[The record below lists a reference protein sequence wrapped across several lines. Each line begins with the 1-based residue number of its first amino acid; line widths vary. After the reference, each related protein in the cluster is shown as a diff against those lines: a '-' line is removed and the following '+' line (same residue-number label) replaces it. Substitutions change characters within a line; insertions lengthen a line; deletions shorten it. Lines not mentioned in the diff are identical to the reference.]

1 MAATFGRAS
10 DFLSEADLLRFRGLT
25 NLLRATNG
33 IDDRAQQGGLGFIH
47 DNENSK
53 NNVLYRR
60 LAEFDDLLVRHLE
73 VVAVRSAD
81 KNGTLVQILTDPD
94 RDDDETG
101 DNSPE
106 LDDEGDAI
114 IGHVYY
120 TANPDPETDKNKG
133 NKKKG
138 MENRVAPLLVEIIAE
153 PAEPMDSAG
162 AWLLKH
168 TTGTKRKAPKTSI
181 TLDKHGSML
190 VSLITA
196 THEASDRDALRTTK
210 ARLHNYVLLA
220 SIAKIRG
227 RIIRGTAQHDR
238 NLWEFLTKQS
248 TDVHTAP
255 GTEKDIPFQPS
266 NAKGMKIPGLLL
278 RKILASLKKSKTGL
292 APELEPWLERT
303 DEVEYTNDTRPVF
316 QTLLSGLLIAVNA
329 ALLDLVNN
337 KHERLMDK
345 GKGKLSEEQV
355 ANAALELDRYAATAS
370 QWLRL
375 LSALL
380 DKVRPVVQAHLL
392 YLKDVFAITKVRDR
406 EKQRRELN
414 APPSSYSADAPS
426 SDRLGQP
433 SSEPGPYQSSSSDS
447 GLGDLESGLEKTVI
461 SKKEAYTADFE
472 EIDSAGFQQNWDLAA
487 LKYMDLLCLH
497 QKAVNS
503 LGKGSGDTHDKKT
516 HNFLRAARFEY
527 VRCFQDQADGNMMS
541 MRKVMETL
549 KSPSGNEIGPDSV
562 TKIKAFIQKHE
573 TTKDG
578 KPVISDTKWE
588 DEKSFDGNFHC
599 ETLMLS
605 LQLLHKTQAARD
617 EVSSDEKSENSYLL
631 LPSKDIVDSFA
642 DPAKVL
648 PVSKRCCPAC
658 HALMK
663 YVNEDA
669 DEKIL
674 YPGHHENWFTAALPP
689 WLPRKAGMAVIK
701 AAETK
706 LGERVKEY
714 LKSGTPLSD
723 SSTGTS
729 PITSHREDDL
739 EDIDPDGIPTP
750 ADWSK
755 DQGEKRKRRGSEEES
770 DASRSSSPT
779 KRRQEM

>member
-1 MAATFGRAS
+1 MATLFGRAS

-33 IDDRAQQGGLGFIH
+33 IDDHTQQGGLGSIR
-47 DNENSK
+47 DNKNSK

-60 LAEFDDLLVRHLE
+60 LAEFADLLVRHLE
-73 VVAVRSAD
+73 VVAVRSTD

-94 RDDDETG
+94 RDDDET
-101 DNSPE
+101 S
-106 LDDEGDAI
+106 DD
-114 IGHVYY
+114 
-120 TANPDPETDKNKG
+120 DPEMDKNKG

-196 THEASDRDALRTTK
+196 THEASDRDALRTK

-227 RIIRGTAQHDR
+227 RIIRGTAQHGR

-248 TDVHTAP
+248 TDVRTAP
-255 GTEKDIPFQPS
+255 RTEKDIPFQPL
-266 NAKGMKIPGLLL
+266 NAKGMKIPGRLL
-278 RKILASLKKSKTGL
+278 RIILASLKKLKTSL

-303 DEVEYTNDTRPVF
+303 NEVEYTNDTRPIF
-316 QTLLSGLLIAVNA
+316 QTLLSSLLIAVNA
-329 ALLDLVNN
+329 ALLNLVNN
-337 KHERLMDK
+337 KHKRLMQK
-345 GKGKLSEEQV
+345 GKGKLSKEQV
-355 ANAALELDRYAATAS
+355 ANAALELDNYAATAS

-380 DKVRPVVQAHLL
+380 DQVRPVVQAHLL
-392 YLKDVFAITKVRDR
+392 YLKDVFAITEVKDR

-414 APPSSYSADAPS
+414 ASPLSYSANAPS

-433 SSEPGPYQSSSSDS
+433 SSEPGLYQSSSSDG

-461 SKKEAYTADFE
+461 SKERAYTTDFE
-472 EIDSAGFQQNWDLAA
+472 EIDLAGLQQNWDLAA

-503 LGKGSGDTHDKKT
+503 LGKGSSDTHDKKT
-516 HNFLRAARFEY
+516 RNFLRATRFEY
-527 VRCFQDQADGNMMS
+527 VRCFQGQADSNMMS
-541 MRKVMETL
+541 MRKVIETL
-549 KSPSGNEIGPDSV
+549 KFPSGNEIGLDNV
-562 TKIKAFIQKHE
+562 AKIKSFIQEHE
-573 TTKDG
+573 QIKDR

-599 ETLMLS
+599 ETLILS
-605 LQLLHKTQAARD
+605 LQLLYKAQAAHD
-617 EVSSDEKSENSYLL
+617 EVSSNENSENPYLR
-631 LPSKDIVDSFA
+631 LPSKDIVDRFA
-642 DPAKVL
+642 DPTKVL

-658 HALMK
+658 HALIK
-663 YVNEDA
+663 YVNKNA
-669 DEKIL
+669 EKSIL

-701 AAETK
+701 AAERK
-706 LGERVKEY
+706 LVERVKN
-714 LKSGTPLSD
+714 LNSGTPLSD

-729 PITSHREDDL
+729 PITSYRVDDF
-739 EDIDPDGIPTP
+739 DGMDRDGIPIP

-755 DQGEKRKRRGSEEES
+755 DQGEKRKRRKSEEES
-770 DASRSSSPT
+770 DAGRSSSPT

>member
-25 NLLRATNG
+25 NLLRATNR
-33 IDDRAQQGGLGFIH
+33 IDDRTQQGGLGFIC
-47 DNENSK
+47 DNKNSK

-60 LAEFDDLLVRHLE
+60 LAEFADLLVRHLE

-94 RDDDETG
+94 RDDDETS
-101 DNSPE
+101 DDSLE
-106 LDDEGDAI
+106 LDDEGDAG
-114 IGHVYY
+114 IGHVYC

-196 THEASDRDALRTTK
+196 THEASDHDALSTTT

-227 RIIRGTAQHDR
+227 RIIRGTALHDR

-266 NAKGMKIPGLLL
+266 NAKGMKIPGTIL
-278 RKILASLKKSKTGL
+278 RLILASLRNLKTGL

-329 ALLDLVNN
+329 ALFDLVNIKN
-337 KHERLMDK
+337 KRLMEK

-355 ANAALELDRYAATAS
+355 ANAALDLDDYAEVAS
-370 QWLRL
+370 QWLSL
-375 LSALL
+375 LSLLL
-380 DKVRPVVQAHLL
+380 DQVRPVVQAHLL
-392 YLKDVFAITKVRDR
+392 YLKDVFAITKVKVG
-406 EKQRRELN
+406 EKQMR
-414 APPSSYSADAPS
+414 DAPS

-433 SSEPGPYQSSSSDS
+433 SSELGPYQSSSSDG

-461 SKKEAYTADFE
+461 SKKGAYTADFE
-472 EIDSAGFQQNWDLAA
+472 EIDSAGLQQNWDLAA

-503 LGKGSGDTHDKKT
+503 LGKSSGNIHDIQT
-516 HNFLRAARFEY
+516 REFLRAARFEY

-541 MRKVMETL
+541 MRKAMETL
-549 KSPSGNEIGPDSV
+549 KFPSGNEIGPDNIA
-562 TKIKAFIQKHE
+562 KIKAFILEHE
-573 TTKDG
+573 KTKDG
-578 KPVISDTKWE
+578 KSVISDTKWE

-599 ETLMLS
+599 ETLLLS
-605 LQLLHKTQAARD
+605 LQLLHKIQTARD
-617 EVSSDEKSENSYLL
+617 EVSPDENSENSYLR
-631 LPSKDIVDSFA
+631 LPPKDIVDRFDDS
-642 DPAKVL
+642 AKVL

-663 YVNEDA
+663 FVNKKTDK
-669 DEKIL
+669 KIL
-674 YPGHHENWFTAALPP
+674 FPGHHENWFTAALPP
-689 WLPRKAGMAVIK
+689 WIPRKAGKAVIK
-701 AAETK
+701 AAEKK
-706 LGERVKEY
+706 LVERIEEY
-714 LKSGTPLSD
+714 LKSGTPPSD

-729 PITSHREDDL
+729 PIMSYGVGGL
-739 EDIDPDGIPTP
+739 VNVGSGIRTP
-750 ADWSK
+750 ADRAK
-755 DQGEKRKRRGSEEES
+755 DRAEKRKRKELEKES
-770 DASRSSSPT
+770 DDGRSSSPT